1 MPERLPVIRFRS
13 RNTNDGMIFG
23 ARAEPIPP
31 VAAIPYRAFQHPIPN
46 DSDFGSAVSG
56 LSLPDMATKLAKPLK
71 REIVIGTQPYI
82 VTLDP
87 DGMKLTEKGHR
98 KGIQLAWKDLLS
110 GQAALSAALNASL
123 AGG

>member
-1 MPERLPVIRFRS
+1 
-13 RNTNDGMIFG
+13 
-23 ARAEPIPP
+23 
-31 VAAIPYRAFQHPIPN
+31 
-46 DSDFGSAVSG
+46 
-56 LSLPDMATKLAKPLK
+56 MATKLAKPLK
-71 REIVIGTQPYI
+71 REIIIGSQPYI